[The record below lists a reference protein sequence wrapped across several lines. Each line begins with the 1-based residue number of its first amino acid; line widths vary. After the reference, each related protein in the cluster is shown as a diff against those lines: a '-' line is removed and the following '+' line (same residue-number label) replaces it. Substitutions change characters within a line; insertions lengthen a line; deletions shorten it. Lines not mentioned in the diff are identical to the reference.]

1 MSEAHPP
8 AVVHQGSA
16 NGGLRVAMRGAAA
29 RTDTFEQRFVA
40 APAAEQEQW
49 AHQGRGAGIAA
60 ADTQARTFSDTSTA
74 YLRASALDFDDGLE
88 ESLQT
93 TLGTA
98 SDRDGERAIDS
109 MLSRGLR
116 AQSLSAG
123 LVTGGTADGEPEQ
136 RVIEGVPAEHASQAS
151 LREQLRLARADRAL
165 AVGTQLNV
173 PAPGAE
179 DALYVSFK
187 RKRIGGNQ
195 HTVEGVRAG
204 AQRRA
209 VKLKGLEHWS
219 VVGGVLY
226 GRSSP
231 FTLEDLLR
239 QARDRDANGTEQAG
253 EPSEEVARLL
263 KAGAEDP
270 VLRMTASV
278 YEPDD
283 GQHAWDHELE
293 DELDPQSEP
302 EAQPQS
308 QPAATT
314 GSDSLAEIMA
324 RHLREHSSAVAVAC
338 GEGAGLPEHLAAHA
352 AVALGERE
360 R

>member
-1 MSEAHPP
+1 MP
-8 AVVHQGSA
+8 
-16 NGGLRVAMRGAAA
+16 GAAA
-29 RTDTFEQRFVA
+29 RTDTFGQRFVT

-49 AHQGRGAGIAA
+49 AHQGCGAGIAA

-93 TLGTA
+93 TLGTVSNKDKDA
-98 SDRDGERAIDS
+98 ECAIDS

-123 LVTGGTADGEPEQ
+123 LVSGGTSDDEPE
-136 RVIEGVPAEHASQAS
+136 RHVSEGVPAEHASQAS

-165 AVGTQLNV
+165 AVGTRLNV

-179 DALYVSFK
+179 DALYVNFK

-195 HTVEGVRAG
+195 HTVAG
-204 AQRRA
+204 ADAQKRV

-239 QARDRDANGTEQAG
+239 QARDRDANGTEKTG

-283 GQHAWDHELE
+283 GHHAWDHEVE
-293 DELDPQSEP
+293 DDPVSQSEP
-302 EAQPQS
+302 EAQS
-308 QPAATT
+308 QPLATT
-314 GSDSLAEIMA
+314 GSDILTEVIE
-324 RHLREHSSAVAVAC
+324 RHLREHSSAVAAR
-338 GEGAGLPEHLAAHA
+338 GENADLAEHLASHA
-352 AVALGERE
+352 AVVLGELGWGVDRTK
-360 R
+360 